1 MAKAADTEPHVLKGE
16 YIHGLGLFECYLE
29 NSEGMRVESAYRTA
43 VRMSDGRSSPITRT
57 ADQMVVLLQ
66 PFAQGFSQTYGG
78 KWVLHVEHR
87 VEEPPFVRGSKQMA
101 EDVVMAGPDTPGRR
115 FLIGLRKGKKEQ
127 GGLQDMNKLAGME
140 KVKADVE
147 PGNIKGE
154 DDHWCC
160 D

>member
-1 MAKAADTEPHVLKGE
+1 MKPKTTTSTEPYVLKGE

-29 NSEGMRVESAYRTA
+29 NSEGMRVEIAYRTA
-43 VRMSDGRSSPITRT
+43 VRMSDGGSSPITRT
-57 ADQMVVLLQ
+57 ADQMVELLQ
-66 PFAQGFSQTYGG
+66 PFVRGFSQTYGG

-101 EDVVMAGPDTPGRR
+101 EDVVMAGPDGPSRQ

-127 GGLQDMNKLAGME
+127 GGLQDMNTLAGME

-147 PGNIKGE
+147 VGKEPW
-154 DDHWCC
+154 HF
-160 D
+160 